1 MDKKV
6 LVAISG
12 GVDSSV
18 AAALLKRR
26 GFSVA
31 SVFMRFWPHN
41 PSTEERAKAIADIL
55 DIPFYTFNFTDQFK
69 KEVVD
74 YFISEHRKGRTP
86 NPCVNCN
93 KRIKLGLLLDR
104 AKSMGFDFVATGHY
118 TRIENGEIY
127 RAKDKEKDQSY
138 FLWKLK
144 TEQIKKVL
152 FPLADYDKDEVREM
166 ADKFKLPFL
175 GVEESSNLCFIDNSL
190 ESFLSDCLGKKPGDI
205 IDEKGDV
212 IGQHSGLW
220 FHTIGQRKG
229 LGLSGGPYFV
239 IKKDY
244 TKNLL
249 IISKDP
255 SYLESDY
262 LEIDDINW
270 ISDKPKFPFRAGVQ
284 IRYRHKVSPARIVD
298 NGIIKISFEKP
309 QRAIA
314 PGQSAVIYEGNRIL
328 GGGVIR

>member
-31 SVFMRFWPHN
+31 SVFMRLWPHN
-41 PSTEERAKAIADIL
+41 PSIEKRAKAIADIL

-93 KRIKLGLLLDR
+93 KRIKLGLLLDK

-152 FPLADYDKDEVREM
+152 FPLADYNKDEVREM

-175 GVEESSNLCFIDNSL
+175 GVEESSDLCFIDNS
-190 ESFLSDCLGKKPGDI
+190 FK
-205 IDEKGDV
+205 
-212 IGQHSGLW
+212 
-220 FHTIGQRKG
+220 
-229 LGLSGGPYFV
+229 
-239 IKKDY
+239 
-244 TKNLL
+244 
-249 IISKDP
+249 
-255 SYLESDY
+255 
-262 LEIDDINW
+262 
-270 ISDKPKFPFRAGVQ
+270 
-284 IRYRHKVSPARIVD
+284 
-298 NGIIKISFEKP
+298 
-309 QRAIA
+309 
-314 PGQSAVIYEGNRIL
+314 
-328 GGGVIR
+328 